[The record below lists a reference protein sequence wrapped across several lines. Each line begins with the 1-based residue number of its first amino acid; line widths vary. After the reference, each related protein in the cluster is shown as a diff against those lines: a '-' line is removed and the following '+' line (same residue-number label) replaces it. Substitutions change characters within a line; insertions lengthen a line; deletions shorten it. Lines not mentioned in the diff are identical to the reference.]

1 MADRDERLVEA
12 PATTSTTTAAEP
24 TPGATPPDDPDVPTG
39 AEPSGELRSP
49 DNTPAP
55 VDE

>member
-1 MADRDERLVEA
+1 MEGERQADA
-12 PATTSTTTAAEP
+12 PGS
-24 TPGATPPDDPDVPTG
+24 TPGAMPPDDPDVPTG

-49 DNTPAP
+49 DNTPSP